1 MLNVIKPNNVLKKI
15 RKVLAARSVVLLIE
29 RFFRLGA
36 GAVVTFMVARML
48 GDSALGTYGL
58 VMVWAAFLAPLTNLG
73 MNNLVQKM
81 ASTQSDPVKALQFL
95 QTAVW
100 LRLMAGL
107 FFGLLMIAGFMLFYP
122 HYFAAG
128 PIEISVLFILQSFFS
143 LILFEYQQN
152 YLGHFR
158 AVALAKI
165 AVSLLTLVVRI
176 VGLYHGAGISFLLL
190 IVGIEFLLTGAVQYY
205 WYRRY
210 TPPEARFHWQFFD
223 WPAGKAMLQRA
234 SWLWVSGIVSVVYLK
249 IDTVM
254 IESMLGVAA
263 TGQYTAVAR
272 ISELWYVIPVTL
284 AARYYP
290 DLLKAFE
297 QSWPQYLLI
306 LRRRGLQFFSLAL
319 LISVGM
325 TLSAYWIMLFAYGEK
340 FTGSTTV
347 LQIHVWAGCFVFV
360 RALISQHL
368 IITGNEPL
376 SLLSHGVGAVL
387 NVGLNFL
394 LIPRMGIEGA
404 AWATLISYAYASFF
418 FIFFSKK
425 TRAHFFEMLKTKAA
439 AAP

>member
-1 MLNVIKPNNVLKKI
+1 
-15 RKVLAARSVVLLIE
+15 VLLIE

-48 GDSALGTYGL
+48 GDEALGTYGL

-81 ASTQSDPVKALQFL
+81 ASTQSDPLKAIQFL

-100 LRLMAGL
+100 LRVIAG
-107 FFGLLMIAGFMLFYP
+107 FVFGLLMIAGFMLFYP

-128 PIEISVLFILQSFFS
+128 PWQIAALFMLQSFFA

-165 AVSLLTLVVRI
+165 AVSVLTLLARVI
-176 VGLYHGAGISFLLL
+176 GLMQGAGISFLLL
-190 IVGIEFLLTGAVQYY
+190 IVGIEFLLTGAVQYF

-210 TPPEARFHWQFFD
+210 APQEARWHWQFFD
-223 WPAGKAMLQRA
+223 WSIAIELIKRS
-234 SWLWVSGIVSVVYLK
+234 SWLWVAGIVSVIYLK

-297 QSWPQYLLI
+297 QSWPQYLRLCC
-306 LRRRGLQFFSLAL
+306 RSMSGPAAS
-319 LISVGM
+319 S
-325 TLSAYWIMLFAYGEK
+325 LSA
-340 FTGSTTV
+340 
-347 LQIHVWAGCFVFV
+347 
-360 RALISQHL
+360 
-368 IITGNEPL
+368 P
-376 SLLSHGVGAVL
+376 
-387 NVGLNFL
+387 
-394 LIPRMGIEGA
+394 
-404 AWATLISYAYASFF
+404 
-418 FIFFSKK
+418 
-425 TRAHFFEMLKTKAA
+425 
-439 AAP
+439 

>member
-1 MLNVIKPNNVLKKI
+1 MPLNVTKPDNVLNKI
-15 RKVLAARSVVLLIE
+15 RKLLAARSVILLIE

-36 GAVVTFMVARML
+36 GALVTFMVARML
-48 GDSALGTYGL
+48 GAEALGTYGL
-58 VMVWAAFLAPLTNLG
+58 VMVWTAFLAPLTNLG

-81 ASTQSDPVKALQFL
+81 ASSQSDPAKAMQFL

-100 LRLMAGL
+100 LRIIAGGV
-107 FFGLLMIAGFMLFYP
+107 FGLLMIAGFMLFYP

-128 PIEISVLFILQSFFS
+128 PWQIAMLFMLQSFFA

-158 AVALAKI
+158 AVALTKI
-165 AVSLLTLVVRI
+165 AVSALTLMVRI
-176 VGLYHGAGISFLLL
+176 WGLLQGYGISFLLL

-210 TPPEARFHWQFFD
+210 APDDARWHWQFFD
-223 WPAGKAMLQRA
+223 WPAGKALLKRS
-234 SWLWVSGIVSVVYLK
+234 SWLWVSGIVSVIYLK

-319 LISVGM
+319 LISILM
-325 TLSAYWIMLFAYGEK
+325 TISAYWIMLFAYGEK

-376 SLLSHGVGAVL
+376 SLLSHGVGALL

-425 TRAHFFEMLKTKAA
+425 TRAHFFEMLKLKA
-439 AAP
+439 

>member
-1 MLNVIKPNNVLKKI
+1 MLNVIKPDNVLNKI
-15 RKVLAARSVVLLIE
+15 RKLLAARSVVLLIE

-48 GDSALGTYGL
+48 GDAALGVYGF
-58 VMVWAAFLAPLTNLG
+58 VMVWVAFLAPLTNLG
-73 MNNLVQKM
+73 MNNLVQKL
-81 ASTQSDPVKALQFL
+81 ASSQDEPLKATQFL

-100 LRLMAGL
+100 LRVIAGAVM
-107 FFGLLMIAGFMLFYP
+107 GGLMIVGFAWFFP
-122 HYFAAG
+122 QYFNSA
-128 PIEISVLFILQSFFS
+128 PWQISVLFLLQTFFA

-158 AVALAKI
+158 AVALSKI
-165 AVSLLTLVVRI
+165 VLSALTLTARV
-176 VGLYHGAGISFLLL
+176 VGLLHGAGIHFLLF
-190 IVGIEFLLTGAVQYY
+190 IVGVEFLLTGALQYY

-210 TPPEARFHWQFFD
+210 AAASPRWHWQFFD
-223 WPAGKAMLQRA
+223 WPTARQLLQRS
-234 SWLWVSGIVSVVYLK
+234 SWLWLSGIISVIYLK

-254 IESMLGVAA
+254 IASMLGDAA

-272 ISELWYVIPVTL
+272 ISELWYVIPTTL

-290 DLLKAFE
+290 DMLKAFE
-297 QSWPQYLLI
+297 QSWTGYLLI
-306 LRRRGLQFFSLAL
+306 LRQRGLQFFLLATTIAVL
-319 LISVGM
+319 M
-325 TLSAYWIMLFAYGEK
+325 TLSAYWIMLLAYGEN
-340 FTGSTTV
+340 FTASTPV

-368 IITGNEPL
+368 IIAGMEPL
-376 SLLSHGVGAVL
+376 SLSSNLVGAIL

-418 FIFFSKK
+418 FIFFSSK
-425 TRAHFFEMLKTKAA
+425 TRAHFFEMLRLKATA
-439 AAP
+439 AQ

>member
-1 MLNVIKPNNVLKKI
+1 LLNVIKPNNVLKKI

-48 GDSALGTYGL
+48 GDSALGVYGF
-58 VMVWAAFLAPLTNLG
+58 VMVWVAFLAPLTNLG
-73 MNNLVQKM
+73 MNNLVQKL
-81 ASTQSDPVKALQFL
+81 ASGQADPLKATQFL
-95 QTAVW
+95 QTAIW
-100 LRLMAGL
+100 LRVIAG
-107 FFGLLMIAGFMLFYP
+107 GVMGALMIAGFAWFFPQYFWGDPWQISALFLLQTF
-122 HYFAAG
+122 FA
-128 PIEISVLFILQSFFS
+128 

-158 AVALAKI
+158 AVALSKI
-165 AVSLLTLVVRI
+165 LLSAITLAVRVIGLLN
-176 VGLYHGAGISFLLL
+176 GAGISFLLL
-190 IVGIEFLLTGAVQYY
+190 IVGIEFLLTGALQYY

-210 TPPEARFHWQFFD
+210 AAQSPCWHWQFFD
-223 WPAGKAMLQRA
+223 WPTARQLLQRS
-234 SWLWVSGIVSVVYLK
+234 SWLWLSGIISVIYLK

-254 IESMLGVAA
+254 IASMLGEAA
-263 TGQYTAVAR
+263 TGQYVAVAR
-272 ISELWYVIPVTL
+272 ISELWYVIPTTL

-290 DLLKAFE
+290 DMLKAFE
-297 QSWPQYLLI
+297 QSWPGYLLI
-306 LRRRGLQFFSLAL
+306 LRRRGLQFFLLATVIAIL
-319 LISVGM
+319 M
-325 TLSAYWIMLFAYGEK
+325 TISAYWIMLLAYGEK
-340 FTGSTTV
+340 FTVSTPV

-368 IITGNEPL
+368 IITGQEPL
-376 SLLSHGVGAVL
+376 SLSSNIVGAVL